1 MMTKKPTLEPETPA
15 SSITKQPGQTP
26 PWVLA
31 TNSHV
36 GVLLAS
42 EGVVRSPRCRRE
54 RQGLHTHR
62 QVVALLVQHSGGGQ
76 VHHLQ
81 DGKSGTY
88 FLLNNFSTL
97 DSHSGRGEKCK
108 LN

>member
-54 RQGLHTHR
+54 RQGLHTLR

-81 DGKSGTY
+81 DGKSGTGEDQPQNVNTAERKKLPT
-88 FLLNNFSTL
+88 LLFV
-97 DSHSGRGEKCK
+97 E
-108 LN
+108 